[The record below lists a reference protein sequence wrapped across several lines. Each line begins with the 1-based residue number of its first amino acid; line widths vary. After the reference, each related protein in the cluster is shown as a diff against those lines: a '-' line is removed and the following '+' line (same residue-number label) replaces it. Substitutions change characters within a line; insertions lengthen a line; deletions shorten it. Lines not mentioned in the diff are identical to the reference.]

1 MTNPS
6 IKWLYST
13 YTDAHGRTY
22 VYTFYNRWDPVKRQ
36 SRIAQRAHVGRLCP
50 QTGEVR
56 LGKKFLST
64 HPEFEGKTWF
74 YEDNELVQRDPEIIQ
89 EELQNAQ
96 QTQWRNDC
104 VSVGL
109 GWAAWKQAE
118 KIGLL
123 KDLEEVFGATNARH
137 LLALAIYQLDCAGA
151 MMNFEDWL
159 AMNWLPKVQ
168 PLSGQR
174 ISELLAQVDQAK
186 MDTYY
191 SKRYNRIVERY
202 EELLKQ
208 NAQSANTPMAIALD
222 STSISTYSDTIC
234 DAAYGHAKQDAHL
247 KQVNLTLCTDYLTGD
262 ICYAYQSEGSITDI
276 ALFPN
281 LLMRMQMNGIDLA
294 KTLVITDRGYASLYN
309 TQKLYN
315 LEIPFIQGVRV
326 IEDSIKEKFEKYDA
340 SFRSIAFID
349 SRLGVAARSFQDQW
363 RADTDSGQVT
373 IKGYLHLYHN
383 PTKASREQMDLLK
396 AVDSMIELRNSGAR
410 YDYDKWR
417 QVSRFI
423 TENQGQFSRNLK
435 ALEFYAQSMGR
446 FVIRSNAVSDPFAA
460 LSLYRMR
467 NVVEVGFNQFK
478 SQTGGSRMY
487 ATQSSYVGKLFIH
500 TLAQAIRMTMLMK
513 IKRSDLP
520 GNPLPKDSL
529 EKAFWQM
536 KKLMA
541 DKPIGR
547 NAWVVKE
554 VPRKTRNLFEA
565 LELPVP
571 TRVIKD

>member
-22 VYTFYNRWDPVKRQ
+22 VYTFYNKWDPVKRQ

-174 ISELLAQVDQAK
+174 ISELLAQVDRAK

-202 EELLKQ
+202 EELL
-208 NAQSANTPMAIALD
+208 
-222 STSISTYSDTIC
+222 
-234 DAAYGHAKQDAHL
+234 
-247 KQVNLTLCTDYLTGD
+247 
-262 ICYAYQSEGSITDI
+262 
-276 ALFPN
+276 
-281 LLMRMQMNGIDLA
+281 
-294 KTLVITDRGYASLYN
+294 
-309 TQKLYN
+309 
-315 LEIPFIQGVRV
+315 
-326 IEDSIKEKFEKYDA
+326 
-340 SFRSIAFID
+340 
-349 SRLGVAARSFQDQW
+349 
-363 RADTDSGQVT
+363 
-373 IKGYLHLYHN
+373 
-383 PTKASREQMDLLK
+383 
-396 AVDSMIELRNSGAR
+396 
-410 YDYDKWR
+410 
-417 QVSRFI
+417 
-423 TENQGQFSRNLK
+423 
-435 ALEFYAQSMGR
+435 
-446 FVIRSNAVSDPFAA
+446 
-460 LSLYRMR
+460 
-467 NVVEVGFNQFK
+467 
-478 SQTGGSRMY
+478 
-487 ATQSSYVGKLFIH
+487 
-500 TLAQAIRMTMLMK
+500 
-513 IKRSDLP
+513 
-520 GNPLPKDSL
+520 
-529 EKAFWQM
+529 
-536 KKLMA
+536 
-541 DKPIGR
+541 
-547 NAWVVKE
+547 
-554 VPRKTRNLFEA
+554 
-565 LELPVP
+565 
-571 TRVIKD
+571 

>member
-1 MTNPS
+1 
-6 IKWLYST
+6 
-13 YTDAHGRTY
+13 
-22 VYTFYNRWDPVKRQ
+22 
-36 SRIAQRAHVGRLCP
+36 
-50 QTGEVR
+50 
-56 LGKKFLST
+56 
-64 HPEFEGKTWF
+64 
-74 YEDNELVQRDPEIIQ
+74 
-89 EELQNAQ
+89 
-96 QTQWRNDC
+96 
-104 VSVGL
+104 
-109 GWAAWKQAE
+109 
-118 KIGLL
+118 
-123 KDLEEVFGATNARH
+123 
-137 LLALAIYQLDCAGA
+137 
-151 MMNFEDWL
+151 
-159 AMNWLPKVQ
+159 
-168 PLSGQR
+168 
-174 ISELLAQVDQAK
+174 
-186 MDTYY
+186 
-191 SKRYNRIVERY
+191 
-202 EELLKQ
+202 
-208 NAQSANTPMAIALD
+208 
-222 STSISTYSDTIC
+222 
-234 DAAYGHAKQDAHL
+234 
-247 KQVNLTLCTDYLTGD
+247 
-262 ICYAYQSEGSITDI
+262 
-276 ALFPN
+276 
-281 LLMRMQMNGIDLA
+281 MNGIDLA

-478 SQTGGSRMY
+478 NQTGGSRMY

-547 NAWVVKE
+547 NARVVKE

>member
-22 VYTFYNRWDPVKRQ
+22 VYTFYNKWDPVKRQ

-281 LLMRMQMNGIDLA
+281 LLMRMQMNGIIVPLSLEAYDTDGLPGIYCPETISSKSA
-294 KTLVITDRGYASLYN
+294 TQASNDAISAAGSTFGGLVGDIAN
-309 TQKLYN
+309 TIIRTGAN
-315 LEIPFIQGVRV
+315 L
-326 IEDSIKEKFEKYDA
+326 
-340 SFRSIAFID
+340 
-349 SRLGVAARSFQDQW
+349 ARS
-363 RADTDSGQVT
+363 ANGKVSVSVVSGYEFFLV
-373 IKGYLHLYHN
+373 N
-383 PTKASREQMDLLK
+383 
-396 AVDSMIELRNSGAR
+396 N
-410 YDYDKWR
+410 DK
-417 QVSRFI
+417 
-423 TENQGQFSRNLK
+423 
-435 ALEFYAQSMGR
+435 
-446 FVIRSNAVSDPFAA
+446 IR
-460 LSLYRMR
+460 
-467 NVVEVGFNQFK
+467 
-478 SQTGGSRMY
+478 
-487 ATQSSYVGKLFIH
+487 
-500 TLAQAIRMTMLMK
+500 
-513 IKRSDLP
+513 
-520 GNPLPKDSL
+520 
-529 EKAFWQM
+529 
-536 KKLMA
+536 
-541 DKPIGR
+541 
-547 NAWVVKE
+547 
-554 VPRKTRNLFEA
+554 
-565 LELPVP
+565 
-571 TRVIKD
+571 